1 MNTIFSFFDTI
12 REKGRLMFMK
22 ALLDYVSTLVLFAM
36 LANADDLVEMEVFR
50 KGHEDFLRNYLELPN
65 GIPSH
70 DTIQRVFAIVP
81 SEFLESFQ
89 KRWNEMLNSEEG
101 AKVKRLLA
109 IDGKTQR
116 GNGSKTQKAN
126 HIVSA
131 VDENGICLCRKRV
144 EKKTNEIKA
153 IPELLDCLNIKGSII
168 TTDAMGT
175 QTAIVKKIRQKHEDY
190 VLALKANQGNLLED
204 IRLYFSDDEFME
216 KCAYKKTVEK
226 ARGKIGKRE
235 YWQTEDISWLSRKK
249 EWAGLKSIILTR
261 NTIKGAG
268 GKEIVEERYF
278 ISSLPTGIEEI
289 ARAVRGALDGGELSL
304 AFGRDI
310 PGRREPYIRE
320 TGIL

>member
-1 MNTIFSFFDTI
+1 
-12 REKGRLMFMK
+12 
-22 ALLDYVSTLVLFAM
+22 
-36 LANADDLVEMEVFR
+36 
-50 KGHEDFLRNYLELPN
+50 
-65 GIPSH
+65 
-70 DTIQRVFAIVP
+70 
-81 SEFLESFQ
+81 
-89 KRWNEMLNSEEG
+89 
-101 AKVKRLLA
+101 
-109 IDGKTQR
+109 
-116 GNGSKTQKAN
+116 
-126 HIVSA
+126 
-131 VDENGICLCRKRV
+131 
-144 EKKTNEIKA
+144 
-153 IPELLDCLNIKGSII
+153 
-168 TTDAMGT
+168 
-175 QTAIVKKIRQKHEDY
+175 
-190 VLALKANQGNLLED
+190 
-204 IRLYFSDDEFME
+204 ME